1 MKKDLKS
8 IFPIISCGVAV
19 ICLFQISVLKS
30 EINRLESSINSQI
43 SGVNSSIN
51 SIYSNVDRRLDEGS
65 GFISVKNYEY
75 KEFDAENGTVDVFV
89 NIMPKQFDGNKTKT
103 AIYVD
108 DNKYEMSLKDGNYV
122 AEIKI
127 PLFEDTHI
135 SKIEFTDG
143 SMIRNESVDWYLSP
157 ADDFFPYIYANLS
170 GTWKNKYDGYDMEG
184 NVNIDID
191 ATSSEL
197 PEFSDFSVVETI
209 NGKVINKEK
218 INVDIIHE
226 DEYSV
231 SGYFDISKE
240 REIPQ
245 NSEYRIYLAI
255 EDENGFVY
263 VSCLDAYE
271 RRANGGAAHEEISPE
286 ANIYNKKGK
295 LLYRRA

>member
-1 MKKDLKS
+1 M
-8 IFPIISCGVAV
+8 
-19 ICLFQISVLKS
+19 
-30 EINRLESSINSQI
+30 
-43 SGVNSSIN
+43 VNSSIN
-51 SIYSNVDRRLDEGS
+51 NIYSNVDRRLNEGS
-65 GFISVKNYEY
+65 SFISVKNYEY

-122 AEIKI
+122 ADIKI

-135 SKIEFTDG
+135 SKVEFING
-143 SMIRNESVDWYLSP
+143 SIVQNESVDWYLSP
-157 ADDFFPYIYANLS
+157 SDDFFPYIYANLS

-184 NVNIDID
+184 NVNIEIN
-191 ATSSEL
+191 AASYEL
-197 PEFSDFSVVETI
+197 PKFSDFSVVETI
-209 NGKVINKEK
+209 NGEVINNEK

-231 SGYFDISKE
+231 SGYFEISKE

-245 NSEYRIYLAI
+245 NSEYRIYVAV

-271 RRANGGAAHEEISPE
+271 RGANGGAAHEEISPE